1 VSGKEFDPAVTI
13 ERQEGITMKFA
24 AFRRTRLAV
33 AIGAAVLSLSAG
45 PALGSNFALQEQSGS
60 GVGNAFAGGA
70 ATAEDASTVWSNPAG
85 MSRIPGI
92 QGAVSGDV
100 VCISA
105 KLSDNGSQAAALQ
118 PLGGT
123 GGDAGTCAIVPSLYL
138 VVPINKQFAFGL
150 GIGAPFGLKTEYDS
164 DWLGRFQA
172 VKSEVKTININ
183 PALSWKV
190 TDMVTVGAGVDWQQI
205 KATLTND
212 VNYSGALA
220 TAAGQAAAGGLIPPS
235 VIPPLLAGLGGLAS
249 QAAVNGSDSA
259 WGWNIGVLVEP
270 DKGTR
275 IGAQYRSAIKYTI
288 SGQVDFNNP
297 TLPTLAP
304 PLAPIAGL
312 LATGVNQVLS
322 SGDVTLALKVPQ
334 SWNISGFHSLND
346 KWDLMADLQY
356 TGWSSIQSLTIVRS
370 TGAVLSSTP
379 EDFRNTWR
387 GSVGANYHY
396 SDQWMFRG
404 GLAYDQTPVRDA
416 QRTPTL
422 PDNDRTWIA
431 VGAQYHA
438 TPQLALD
445 LGYTYI
451 FVKNPGIDQNQG
463 STAANG
469 LISGNYKNT
478 IQVVGLQ
485 LTYTFQ

>member
-1 VSGKEFDPAVTI
+1 
-13 ERQEGITMKFA
+13 MKFA
-24 AFRRTRLAV
+24 AFRRTRLTVAV
-33 AIGAAVLSLSAG
+33 GGAVLSLAAG
-45 PALGSNFALQEQSGS
+45 QALGSNFALQEQSGS

-70 ATAEDASTVWSNPAG
+70 AVAEDASTIYFNPAG
-85 MSRIPGI
+85 MSRLPGI
-92 QGAVSGDV
+92 QGVVAGDV

-105 KLSDNGSQAAALQ
+105 KLGDKGSQPAAFQ
-118 PLGGT
+118 PLGDN
-123 GGDAGTCAIVPSLYL
+123 GGDAGTCAVVPSLYL
-138 VVPINKQFAFGL
+138 AVPINKQFAFGL

-164 DWLGRFQA
+164 SWLGRFQA
-172 VKSEVKTININ
+172 IKSEVKTLNIN

-190 TDMVTVGAGVDWQQI
+190 NDIVTVGAGVNWQQI
-205 KATLTND
+205 RATLTNA

-220 TAAGQAAAGGLIPPS
+220 TAAQQAAEGGLIPPS
-235 VIPPLLAGLGGLAS
+235 VIPPILAGTAGLES

-259 WGWNIGVLVEP
+259 WGWNIGVLIEP
-270 DKGTR
+270 DKDTR
-275 IGAQYRSAIKYTI
+275 IGAQYRAAIKYTI

-297 TLPTLAP
+297 PLPSTLPPT
-304 PLAPIAGL
+304 LAPIAGL
-312 LATGVNQVLS
+312 LAIGVNQVLS
-322 SGDVTLALKVPQ
+322 SGDVTLQLKVPQ
-334 SWNISGFHSLND
+334 TWNISGFHTLND

-370 TGAVLSSTP
+370 TGATLSDTP

-404 GLAYDQTPVRDA
+404 GLAYDQSPVRDA
-416 QRTPTL
+416 TRTPTL
-422 PDNDRTWIA
+422 PDNNRTWIA
-431 VGAQYHA
+431 VGAQYLA

-451 FVKNPGIDQNQG
+451 FVSNPSIDQNQG

-469 LISGNYKNT
+469 LISGSYKNT

>member
-1 VSGKEFDPAVTI
+1 VSAREFDQAVII
-13 ERQEGITMKFA
+13 ERQEGITMNFA

-33 AIGAAVLSLSAG
+33 AVGAAVLSLAAG
-45 PALGSNFALQEQSGS
+45 PALGSSFALQEQSGS

-70 ATAEDASTVWSNPAG
+70 AVAEDASTIWSNPAG
-85 MSRIPGI
+85 MSRLPGI
-92 QGAVSGDV
+92 QGVVAGDII
-100 VCISA
+100 CLSA
-105 KLSDNGSQAAALQ
+105 KFSDNGSQPAALQ
-118 PLGGT
+118 PLGGN
-123 GGDAGTCAIVPSLYL
+123 GGNAGTCAIVPSLYL
-138 VVPINKQFAFGL
+138 AVPINKQFAFGL
-150 GIGAPFGLKTEYDS
+150 GVGAPFGLKTQYDS
-164 DWLGRFQA
+164 NWLGRFQA
-172 VKSEVKTININ
+172 IKSEVKTINVN

-190 TDMVTVGAGVDWQQI
+190 SDMFTVGAGVDWQQI
-205 KATLTND
+205 KATLTNA

-220 TAAGQAAAGGLIPPS
+220 TAAQQAAAAGLIPPA
-235 VIPPLLAGLGGLAS
+235 VIPPILAGTAGLES
-249 QAAVNGSDSA
+249 PAAVNGSDSA
-259 WGWNIGVLVEP
+259 WGWNIGVLFEP
-270 DKGTR
+270 DKATR

-297 TLPTLAP
+297 ALPMLPP

-312 LATGVNQVLS
+312 LANGVNQVLA

-334 SWNISGFHSLND
+334 SWNLSGFHTFND

-356 TGWSSIQSLTIVRS
+356 TGWSSVQNLTIVRS
-370 TGAVLSSTP
+370 TGAVLSNTP
-379 EDFRNTWR
+379 ENFRNTWR
-387 GSVGANYHY
+387 GSIGANYHY

-431 VGAQYHA
+431 IGAQYHA
-438 TPQLALD
+438 SPQLALD

-451 FVKNPGIDQNQG
+451 FVKNPSIDQNQG

-469 LISGNYKNT
+469 LINGSYKSNVN
-478 IQVVGLQ
+478 VVGLQ

>member
-1 VSGKEFDPAVTI
+1 
-13 ERQEGITMKFA
+13 
-24 AFRRTRLAV
+24 
-33 AIGAAVLSLSAG
+33 
-45 PALGSNFALQEQSGS
+45 
-60 GVGNAFAGGA
+60 
-70 ATAEDASTVWSNPAG
+70 
-85 MSRIPGI
+85 
-92 QGAVSGDV
+92 
-100 VCISA
+100 
-105 KLSDNGSQAAALQ
+105 
-118 PLGGT
+118 
-123 GGDAGTCAIVPSLYL
+123 
-138 VVPINKQFAFGL
+138 
-150 GIGAPFGLKTEYDS
+150 
-164 DWLGRFQA
+164 
-172 VKSEVKTININ
+172 
-183 PALSWKV
+183 
-190 TDMVTVGAGVDWQQI
+190 VGAGVDWQQI

-220 TAAGQAAAGGLIPPS
+220 TAAAQAAAGGLIPPS

-334 SWNISGFHSLND
+334 SWNISGFHTLND
-346 KWDLMADLQY
+346 QWDLMADLQY

-431 VGAQYHA
+431 VGAQYRA

-451 FVKNPGIDQNQG
+451 FVKNPSMDQNQG

-469 LISGNYKNT
+469 LINGSYKNT